1 MPPDSCYRIGERRTW
16 AGDFLWVIGLR
27 SSAQEV
33 EHHRR
38 GLAGAI
44 RKALREAEAAYRA
57 QHPEAGAVS
66 VLSELYVYA
75 KRPKGFSSY
84 PADVTGWF
92 LTSREALREPNT
104 ATVARLQAKHHPFE
118 VPPNLL
124 TRPLPPK
131 AIEQVRKVL
140 TSHGKNLDLKAN
152 DTLSKIKRA
161 LRAAESAN
169 EASSTYQA
177 IASFGAKMVVVN
189 GVEYPT
195 VTHQNGYRRI
205 RVGRDWLRCD
215 VLEALLQT
223 GS

>member
-1 MPPDSCYRIGERRTW
+1 
-16 AGDFLWVIGLR
+16 VIALR
-27 SSAQEV
+27 SSAQEL
-33 EHHRR
+33 EHHRK

-44 RKALREAEAAYRA
+44 LKAQREAEASYRA

-84 PADVTGWF
+84 PRDITEWF
-92 LTSREALREPNT
+92 LISREALRETNE
-104 ATVARLQAKHHPFE
+104 ATVARLQAKHHPFK

-140 TSHGKNLDLKAN
+140 TEHGKNLDLRAN
-152 DTLSKIKRA
+152 NTLSKIKLA
-161 LRAAESAN
+161 LRGKASASL
-169 EASSTYQA
+169 ASSAYQA
-177 IASFGAKMVVVN
+177 TISFGAKSVVVN

-195 VTHQNGYRRI
+195 ATHEKGYRRI
-205 RVGRDWLRCD
+205 RIGRDWLRCD
-215 VLEALLQT
+215 VLEALLQK